1 MSFNGKYS
9 QGNGDYTETHFSQ
22 GITGETEFSRMTTVH
37 SHVTTFNAGDIV
49 PVYYAEVLPHDTFS
63 VDIDAVIRQNTLLAP
78 TMGNMIVDFYAFF
91 VPNRVVNT
99 SSSYVFGE
107 NPNSSWTTNQISFAP
122 LLRSGFSI
130 STLQVPVGSVADY
143 YGFPTQQAL
152 PTSLLKQ
159 CNDLKFRGYVE
170 IYNEFFRDQN
180 YQPPVPYSKLN
191 VYEGFFENSG
201 PLGLDGIGNTS
212 LSLSQNVAADGSVGG
227 GAILQSVYGN
237 NVRNGSVSVTTF
249 DASSSFNALG
259 APLKANKLHDYFT
272 SVLPSPQKGSEVFIA
287 TTGGAFPVTT
297 SATLNAIPSSRVPL
311 LWRRVDG
318 AGMPTGGN
326 QLLGFAAA
334 SAAPNNSVSGSTNFS
349 ADTSTVDKPTV
360 YPANLVGTLEAGE
373 ITISVNDLR
382 FAAAVQQVYEALG
395 IGGSRYREYV
405 RSFFG
410 IEVDDPFKDIPT
422 YLGHIRRD
430 LNLYQ
435 TAQTSA
441 SEEGNT
447 PQGNLAAFGYTQ
459 CAGQLFAP
467 FTAMENGYIHVMA
480 VVRHKNIYS
489 SLLTRDNFRLNMM
502 DFYQPQLAN
511 ISEQPVYAREINP
524 FVSNQSQV
532 FGYQEAWA
540 EYRYEPDRVSGYMR
554 PGISES
560 LSLWNYA
567 DPFSSTLNIADSNF
581 IKSNS
586 QEVLDRT
593 LAVTS
598 AVAPQLK
605 GQFVFKIDKQRP
617 MPVYSVPGLDIV

>member
-9 QGNGDYTETHFSQ
+9 QGSGDYTETHFSQ

-37 SHVTTFNAGDIV
+37 SHITTFNAGDIV

-63 VDIDAVIRQNTLLAP
+63 IDIDAVIRQNTLLAP

-99 SSSYVFGE
+99 SSPYVFGE
-107 NPNSSWTTNQISFAP
+107 NPNSSWTATQVSFAP
-122 LLRSGFSI
+122 LLRSDFSGT
-130 STLQVPVGSVADY
+130 TLQIPVGSVADY

-191 VYEGFFENSG
+191 VYEAFFENSG
-201 PLGLDGIGNTS
+201 IVSLGGTGNS
-212 LSLSQNVAADGSVGG
+212 SSSVPVYYPSDGSVGS
-227 GAILQSVYGN
+227 GAAMQAVYGN
-237 NVRNGSVSVTTF
+237 MNRGGSVTLATF
-249 DASSSFNALG
+249 NASSSFNALG

-272 SVLPSPQKGSEVFIA
+272 SVLPSPQKGSEVFI
-287 TTGGAFPVTT
+287 PVTGDSLRVST
-297 SATLNAIPSSRVPL
+297 SPTEFSGASVSPL
-311 LWRRVDG
+311 LWRT
-318 AGMPTGGN
+318 M
-326 QLLGFAAA
+326 
-334 SAAPNNSVSGSTNFS
+334 SGSI
-349 ADTSTVDKPTV
+349 PGQ
-360 YPANLVGTLEAGE
+360 PLMNLVTRNTGSRATENIGVASGSGE
-373 ITISVNDLR
+373 SIVPSNLVVNLDGQPGSASISVNDLR

-567 DPFSSTLNIADSNF
+567 DSFSSTLNIADSNF

-598 AVAPQLK
+598 SVAPQLK
-605 GQFVFKIDKQRP
+605 GQFVFRIDKQRP